1 MVDITNFDFFALLLL
16 LFIKLGSQYTCTLKN
31 KKENFSELWNLVSI
45 HDDKKAFE
53 SIFYLLNEPLIQF
66 CMMYIHQTEAAED
79 IVSEVFFKCWTN
91 RRSLSEIQSL
101 DTYLFVAVKN
111 QSLNYI
117 KKFSHIHL
125 VQIDDSNEFELVNT
139 YNPQEALENKELMF
153 KLQQAIDMLPQ
164 QCQIIFRLIK
174 EEDLRYKEVA
184 EILNLSPKTVKNQL
198 YRAMKKLNLVLTE
211 HSVPASKFNEA
222 LLNLLFLFSFL
233 KIFH

>member
-1 MVDITNFDFFALLLL
+1 M
-16 LFIKLGSQYTCTLKN
+16 KN
-31 KKENFSELWNLVSI
+31 KKANFSELWSQVSI

-79 IVSEVFFKCWTN
+79 IVSDVFFRCWTN
-91 RRSLSEIQSL
+91 RKSLSEIRSL

-117 KKFSHIHL
+117 KKFSGIHL
-125 VQIDDSNEFELVNT
+125 VQIDDTNEFQLINT
-139 YNPQEALENKELMF
+139 FNPQEALETKELML
-153 KLQQAIDMLPQ
+153 KLEQAIDMLPQ

-184 EILNLSPKTVKNQL
+184 EILNISPKTVKNQL
-198 YRAMKKLNLVLTE
+198 YRAMKKLNVVLAE
-211 HSVPASKFNEA
+211 HAVPAYKIGEA
-222 LLNLLFLFSFL
+222 LLNLLFLVSFF

>member
-1 MVDITNFDFFALLLL
+1 M
-16 LFIKLGSQYTCTLKN
+16 
-31 KKENFSELWNLVSI
+31 SI

-79 IVSEVFFKCWTN
+79 IVSDVFFRCWTN
-91 RRSLSEIQSL
+91 RKSLSEIRSL

-117 KKFSHIHL
+117 KKFSGIHL
-125 VQIDDSNEFELVNT
+125 VQIDDTNEFQLINT
-139 YNPQEALENKELMF
+139 FNPQEALETKELML
-153 KLQQAIDMLPQ
+153 KLEQAIDMLPQ

-184 EILNLSPKTVKNQL
+184 EILNISPKTVKNQL
-198 YRAMKKLNLVLTE
+198 YRAMKKLNVVLAE
-211 HSVPASKFNEA
+211 HAVPAYKIGEA
-222 LLNLLFLFSFL
+222 LLNLLFLVSFF